1 MSEPRT
7 SGMLTINPETVCYI
21 IIKAREFDV
30 KVDPDDPDS
39 GSNAADDG
47 SVDILEDFVDDPTYQ
62 ELRAALEALNEDE
75 RAELLALTFIGRGDF
90 TSEEW
95 ADALAEARDV
105 VDNQFIDYLL
115 GSPMLGDYLEEGFT
129 ALGFSCEDVEI
140 GRL

>member
-1 MSEPRT
+1 
-7 SGMLTINPETVCYI
+7 MLTINPETVCYI

-47 SVDILEDFVDDPTYQ
+47 GVDILEDFADDPTYQ
-62 ELRAALEALNEDE
+62 ELRAALDALNEDE

-90 TSEEW
+90 TSDEW
-95 ADALAEARDV
+95 SEALAEARDV
-105 VDNQFIDYLL
+105 MDAQVVDYLI
-115 GSPMLGDYLEEGFT
+115 GIPMLGDYLEEGFT

>member
-1 MSEPRT
+1 
-7 SGMLTINPETVCYI
+7 MLTINPETVCYI